1 MMNVAPERLLMTL
14 SLNQVAELIVA
25 WEDATMSPSEDVPAS
40 ERETLA
46 PVSGVTV
53 RAPAA
58 HGR

>member
-1 MMNVAPERLLMTL
+1 MTL